1 MNYIP
6 NFFPILK
13 KTEWDILKAIPDSPR
28 KIDLAR
34 KVGIGASHVNYIL
47 TKFSKNFLLKGIFNY
62 QKMGLIPLVVISKRN
77 KRKTPTYTLFVSEIT
92 GVEKAYIYIALVPIQ
107 YLDVYVNLIDSN
119 PLEVIRG
126 IEFRHW
132 SPSSPFTE
140 YVPLNGK
147 NIGYLRL
154 IENFSDMLSKKRIKG
169 LFDPIKILPQREM
182 RIPDHIDA
190 AIISERMKDPFIS
203 PKKAIVNAA
212 RRSRKY
218 RELLRKKSLY
228 KIVGYHFHKHVLKLY
243 WKRNMI
249 VPLLP
254 ETVSPT
260 FVAIIEGFEH
270 AVIARIFS
278 YVPGVRGV
286 FIDKR
291 KSLLVYQPFPYMQFE
306 LAKLVD
312 KYDIDSL
319 RLYVHIRRITEDI
332 DIALYKNLEERNEKF
347 YWKKP
352 SIDAEATAKA

>member
-1 MNYIP
+1 MNYVP
-6 NFFPILK
+6 DFFPILK
-13 KTEWDILKAIPDSPR
+13 KTEWEILNAIPDSPR

-47 TKFSKNFLLKGIFNY
+47 TKFSKIFLLKGIFNY
-62 QKMGLIPLVVISKRN
+62 QRMGLIPLVVISRRN
-77 KRKTPTYTLFVSEIT
+77 KRKIPTYTLLVSEIT
-92 GVEKAYIYIALVPIQ
+92 GIKKAYIHIALVPIQ
-107 YLDVYVNLIDSN
+107 YIDVYVNLIDSH

-132 SPSSPFTE
+132 SPSSPFIE

-154 IENFSDMLSKKRIKG
+154 IKNFSDILSKKRIKG
-169 LFDPIKILPQREM
+169 LFNPIKLLPQREIK
-182 RIPDHIDA
+182 IPDHIDA
-190 AIISERMKDPFIS
+190 AIIFERMKDPFIS
-203 PKKAIVNAA
+203 PKKAIENAA
-212 RRSRKY
+212 RHSRKY
-218 RELLRKKSLY
+218 RKLLKKKSLY

-254 ETVSPT
+254 ENVSPT
-260 FVAIIEGFEH
+260 FIAVIEGFEH
-270 AVIARIFS
+270 AVVARIFS

-306 LAKLVD
+306 LAKLVN

-319 RLYVHIRRITEDI
+319 KLYVHTNRITDNI
-332 DIALYKNLEERNEKF
+332 DIPLYMNLEEKNEKF

-352 SIDAEATAKA
+352 FVDAEATAKA